1 MPIYPQSG
9 EGTVNGLSDDECP
22 VPAGRVVQPPIGVF
36 VARFQV
42 IGTVLGSVLG
52 VAGG

>member
-36 VARFQV
+36 VAPCPL
-42 IGTVLGSVLG
+42 IGTVLAAVLDI
-52 VAGG
+52 AGG

>member
-36 VARFQV
+36 VIRV
-42 IGTVLGSVLG
+42 GMIGTMIAAVLGI
-52 VAGG
+52 AGC